1 MAENDPVLEQRV
13 EALEQFSQT
22 RVVEQ
27 VGELTERVSG
37 LESARAAENPHL
49 ASKSDIVR
57 LEERLDAFS
66 EQFSKDLTAQSEQFN
81 TQLAAHSE
89 QFSKDLKAQGDRFDT
104 QLTAQS
110 EQFSKDF
117 KAQSDRFDTQL
128 TAQSEQIY
136 KDLKAQSD
144 RFDTQLNSLSEQFNT
159 QLTAQSKQFDSKQD
173 AQTEQLRREW
183 EQRINK
189 LISWMIVA
197 IIAFSGLV
205 ISAAAFI
212 INNLPS

>member
-1 MAENDPVLEQRV
+1 MAENNPVLEQRV

-66 EQFSKDLTAQSEQFN
+66 EQFSKDLKAQGEQFSKDLKA
-81 TQLAAHSE
+81 QGE
-89 QFSKDLKAQGDRFDT
+89 QFSKDLKAQGD
-104 QLTAQS
+104 
-110 EQFSKDF
+110 
-117 KAQSDRFDTQL
+117 
-128 TAQSEQIY
+128 
-136 KDLKAQSD
+136 
-144 RFDTQLNSLSEQFNT
+144 QFNT
-159 QLTAQSKQFDSKQD
+159 QLTTLS
-173 AQTEQLRREW
+173 EQLRKEW

-189 LISWMIVA
+189 LITWL
-197 IIAFSGLV
+197 IIAGIAFCGLV
-205 ISAAAFI
+205 ISSTAFI